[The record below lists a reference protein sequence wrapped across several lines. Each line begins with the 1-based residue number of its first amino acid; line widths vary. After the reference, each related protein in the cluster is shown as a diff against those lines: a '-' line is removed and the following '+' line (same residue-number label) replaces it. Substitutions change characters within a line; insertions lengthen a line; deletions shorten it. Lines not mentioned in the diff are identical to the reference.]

1 MDEQMKTVLVLFV
14 INHLCFY
21 MFTEFF
27 NGTMSEASGN
37 SYGTMV
43 GLAYVFIGFP
53 VQLLIELLLIIGF
66 GYQIFKVRKYQANGA
81 LWLAFVVSI
90 ALVIN

>member
-1 MDEQMKTVLVLFV
+1 MKTVLVLFV

-21 MFTEFF
+21 MFTELF

-37 SYGTMV
+37 NYASMM
-43 GLAYVFIGFP
+43 GLVYVFIGFP
-53 VQLLIELLLIIGF
+53 LQLLIELLLIIGF
-66 GYQIFKVRKYQANGA
+66 GYQIFEVRKYQANAA
-81 LWLAFVVSI
+81 LWLAFFASI